1 MDPKRRNRGDAIE
14 VAVSVEDLRIRLDAL
29 RGEDA
34 VDRAPDRASTPS
46 SHAEQFG
53 CPPIGA
59 EGRFPEERQR
69 EQAPLDASAFYVGP
83 NSLQHLA
90 DDELR
95 RRKSGRIF
103 EKRVHGLL

>member
-29 RGEDA
+29 CGEDA
-34 VDRAPDRASTPS
+34 VDRAPDRASPPS

-53 CPPIGA
+53 CSPIGA
-59 EGRFPEERQR
+59 EGRLREERQR

-90 DDELR
+90 DDESR
-95 RRKSGRIF
+95 RRKGGRIF